1 MTFFLLKSEPRKIAN
16 QIITVREDVSGEMIE
31 DLGCVQLENDEAIRY
46 ATTWAREGLANAER
60 SRKITRMRGQSEST
74 PGRDGNYMD
83 FDVMITG
90 IALQLVRD
98 DLIKSKDDWA
108 IEVLDDLMIKM
119 DTDDLERT
127 VLERVLHDCQGPRSF
142 MEQLYYKGITDGVR
156 KSGSK
161 TVNILKVAE
170 NLFDARISIAK
181 EAAKLLSLQSL
192 QNRHYYKMIKDA
204 GGFQKLDLSSTPKM
218 KFIDLDARARDDARE
233 AAAHAFEI
241 KVNTEIAV
249 AAAAKK
255 AISDSLLQELELAK
269 AAEEEEDSGYSNS
282 NSGPMMM

>member
-1 MTFFLLKSEPRKIAN
+1 M
-16 QIITVREDVSGEMIE
+16 REDVSGEMIQ
-31 DLGCVQLENDEAIRY
+31 DLGCVQLENDEAIRF
-46 ATTWAREGLANAER
+46 ATTWAREGLPNAER

-74 PGRDGNYMD
+74 PGRDGNYND

-90 IALQLVRD
+90 LALQLVRD
-98 DLIKSKDDWA
+98 DLIRGKEEWA
-108 IEVLDDLMIKM
+108 IQVLDDLMIKM
-119 DTDDLERT
+119 GTDDDSRTILERI
-127 VLERVLHDCQGPRSF
+127 LHDTHGPRSF
-142 MEQLYYKGITDGVR
+142 LEQLYYKGITDGVR

-204 GGFQKLDLSSTPKM
+204 GGFQKLDMSSTPKM
-218 KFIDLDARARDDARE
+218 KFIDLDARARDEARE
-233 AAAHAFEI
+233 AAAHAFEL
-241 KVNTEIAV
+241 KVNSEIAA

-255 AISDSLLQELELAK
+255 ALSDSIVKELEDAK
-269 AAEEEEDSGYSNS
+269 REAAGEHDDSGYSN

>member
-1 MTFFLLKSEPRKIAN
+1 M
-16 QIITVREDVSGEMIE
+16 REDVSGEMIH
-31 DLGCVQLENDEAIRY
+31 DLGCVQLENDEAIRF
-46 ATTWAREGLANAER
+46 ATTWAREGLPNAER

-83 FDVMITG
+83 FDVMITA

-108 IEVLDDLMIKM
+108 IQVLDDLMLKM
-119 DTDDLERT
+119 ETDDLART
-127 VLERVLHDCQGPRSF
+127 ILERVLNDCQGPRSF
-142 MEQLYYKGITDGVR
+142 MEELYYKGITDGVR
-156 KSGSK
+156 KSGAK

-204 GGFQKLDLSSTPKM
+204 GGFQKLDMSSTPKM

-233 AAAHAFEI
+233 AAAHAFEL
-241 KVNTEIAV
+241 KVNTELAI

-255 AISDSLLQELELAK
+255 VLSDNLLLQELEQAK
-269 AAEEEEDSGYSNS
+269 AAEEEQDDSGYSNS
-282 NSGPMMM
+282 NSGGPMMM